1 MCAGP
6 FKSPSIPAPP
16 PPPPEEE
23 SVRQQRQRLR
33 REQQAEKTKNKQQ
46 QYEERVAAYQG
57 RRGRRSLL
65 TGRRGGQGYEIASS
79 LMSNST
85 LGA

>member
-6 FKSPSIPAPP
+6 FKPKAPP
-16 PPPPEEE
+16 PPPPPVEEE
-23 SVRQQRQRLR
+23 SVRQQRKRLR
-33 REQQAEKTKNKQQ
+33 SQEMAEKKKLKDEQF
-46 QYEERVAAYQG
+46 EERVAAYTG

-65 TGRRGGQGYEIASS
+65 TGRRGGQGFEISAS
-79 LMSNST
+79 LMSKPT

>member
-6 FKSPSIPAPP
+6 FKPKAPP
-16 PPPPEEE
+16 PPPPPVEDE
-23 SVRQQRQRLR
+23 SVRQQRKRLR
-33 REQQAEKTKNKQQ
+33 SQEMAEKKKLKDQQ
-46 QYEERVAAYQG
+46 FEERVAAYTG

-65 TGRRGGQGYEIASS
+65 RGRRGGQGFEVSAT
-79 LMSNST
+79 LMSKPT

>member
-6 FKSPSIPAPP
+6 FKPKAPTPP
-16 PPPPEEE
+16 PPPVEEE
-23 SVRQQRQRLR
+23 SVRQQRKRLR
-33 REQQAEKTKNKQQ
+33 SHEMAEKTRIKQEQ
-46 QYEERVAAYQG
+46 FEDRVAAYTG

-65 TGRRGGQGYEIASS
+65 TGRRGGQGFEISAQ
-79 LMSNST
+79 LMSKPT

>member
-6 FKSPSIPAPP
+6 LKPKAPP
-16 PPPPEEE
+16 PPPPPVEEE
-23 SVRQQRQRLR
+23 SVRQQRKRLR
-33 REQQAEKTKNKQQ
+33 TQEMAEKKQLKEKQ
-46 QYEERVAAYQG
+46 FEERVAAYTG

-65 TGRRGGQGYEIASS
+65 TGRRGGQGFEVAVD
-79 LMSNST
+79 LMSKST

>member
-6 FKSPSIPAPP
+6 FKPKAPP
-16 PPPPEEE
+16 PPPPPVEEE
-23 SVRQQRQRLR
+23 SVREQRKRLR
-33 REQQAEKTKNKQQ
+33 SQEMAEKKKLKAEQF
-46 QYEERVAAYQG
+46 EERVAAYTG

-65 TGRRGGQGYEIASS
+65 TGRRGGQGFEIAAT
-79 LMSNST
+79 LMSKPT